1 MNQQLIFNGDYTFD
15 ISIDAVTCS
24 VLLAGLRLSIRIRRP
39 DGWPADAWLAQ
50 VRDDAFFW
58 EDEIEQA
65 ILTETFE
72 ADGSVWLDG
81 AA

>member
-15 ISIDAVTCS
+15 ISLDAVTCS

-39 DGWPADAWLAQ
+39 DGWPADAWLTQ

-58 EDEIEQA
+58 EDEIERA